1 MTATQ
6 TMSALKSSSPTS
18 RSESS
23 RPVYLR
29 LLEHVRSRRCP
40 DAPAPPRM
48 RPIWPYPYGGSGGVV
63 LVSVAEEALP
73 LLIPRFLLLRPL
85 LQDALDGLL

>member
-1 MTATQ
+1 MAAPQ
-6 TMSALKSSSPTS
+6 RMSALKSSSPTS

-23 RPVYLR
+23 RPVDLR

-48 RPIWPYPYGGSGGVV
+48 RAIRPYPCGGSGGAV
-63 LVSVAEEALP
+63 LVSVAEDALP
-73 LLIPRFLLLRPL
+73 LLIPRCLLLRPL
-85 LQDALDGLL
+85 LQDALDVLF